1 MADPPM
7 TQIDEMLGRQARD
20 VVVGGDVDVRQ
31 VRFVRS
37 CEHNGHDD
45 RRAFDG
51 GTGVGGSYHHQAV
64 DPLRQQ
70 SLDGVPADALI
81 EVAVGKY
88 RCDSDGVE
96 RGGQTLEQTS
106 RTMLARAVD
115 VVQYADARGIVAMVD
130 FNRRFDRDY
139 AELQRVV
146 AAGEVGT
153 VHLIQMTTRGP
164 VMPPLEYIAV
174 SGGQMRDQTVH
185 FFDLARWISGLD
197 PEAVFATGSTLV
209 EPAPDCGD
217 VDTSVV
223 TLRLP
228 GGALVQIDSARQ
240 IGYGYD
246 ERIEVLGSTG
256 MVEARR
262 HRTGCVSRYNAGRIV
277 DDGMHAGWFERIAA
291 SYRSALD
298 HFVDALERG
307 SPVGPTLSERSRR
320 RPSPRRIAVTR
331 QQGDGGDRVPGPDD
345 ADCEF
350 LPATRRSPALK
361 RTIVGV

>member
-1 MADPPM
+1 MHRFALIGAGFIGGAHAGNLAAHPDVDFALIYDIDPARA
-7 TQIDEMLGRQARD
+7 EMLAQRHNSRATTDLGEVFDPEAID
-20 VVVGGDVDVRQ
+20 AVFIASSTDTHAEHL
-31 VRFVRS
+31 RS
-37 CEHNGHDD
+37 AAGAGIPALCEKPID
-45 RRAFDG
+45 
-51 GTGVGGSYHHQAV
+51 
-64 DPLRQQ
+64 
-70 SLDGVPADALI
+70 LD
-81 EVAVGKY
+81 
-88 RCDSDGVE
+88 
-96 RGGQTLEQTS
+96 
-106 RTMLARAVD
+106 LARAVD

-139 AELQRVV
+139 AEVQRVV
-146 AAGEVGT
+146 ASGEVGT

-164 VMPPLEYIAV
+164 VMPPMEYIAV

-209 EPAPDCGD
+209 EPALADYDD

-291 SYRSALD
+291 SYRGALD

-307 SPVGPTLSERSRR
+307 TPVGPNLSE
-320 RPSPRRIAVTR
+320 
-331 QQGDGGDRVPGPDD
+331 
-345 ADCEF
+345 
-350 LPATRRSPALK
+350 ALK
-361 RTIVGV
+361 AQAIAEAASRSLASGAMEAIEYPAPMTPTANFCPRHAAHLR